1 MFYYN
6 MSPKELM
13 NLWIVPLI
21 LLMGTSLNV
30 LPTLNLADA
39 EVLITNNFTTSTN
52 PVNATNTVNA
62 TDSDDNEDVNESEK
76 EEEDDDIEKEDD

>member
-39 EVLITNNFTTSTN
+39 EALATNNFTTSTN
-52 PVNATNTVNA
+52 PVNA

-76 EEEDDDIEKEDD
+76 EEEDDDIEKDD

>member
-1 MFYYN
+1 MFYYD
-6 MSPKELM
+6 MSPKELV

-39 EVLITNNFTTSTN
+39 EALATNNFTTSTN
-52 PVNATNTVNA
+52 PVKA
-62 TDSDDNEDVNESEK
+62 TDSDVNEDVNESEK
-76 EEEDDDIEKEDD
+76 EEEDDDIEKDD

>member
-1 MFYYN
+1 MFYYD
-6 MSPKELM
+6 MSPKELV

-30 LPTLNLADA
+30 LPTLNLVDA
-39 EVLITNNFTTSTN
+39 EALTTYNFTTSTN
-52 PVNATNTVNA
+52 PVNA

-76 EEEDDDIEKEDD
+76 EEEDDDIEKDD

>member
-1 MFYYN
+1 MFYYD
-6 MSPKELM
+6 MSPKELV

-21 LLMGTSLNV
+21 LLMGTSLNI

-39 EVLITNNFTTSTN
+39 EALTTNNFTTPTN
-52 PVNATNTVNA
+52 PVNA

-76 EEEDDDIEKEDD
+76 EEEDDDIEKDD

>member
-1 MFYYN
+1 
-6 MSPKELM
+6 MSPKELK

-21 LLMGTSLNV
+21 LIMGTSLNA

-39 EVLITNNFTTSTN
+39 EDPTINNSTMSTN
-52 PVNATNTVNA
+52 PVNATNPA

-76 EEEDDDIEKEDD
+76 EEEDDDIEKDD